1 MGKSTLEV
9 RRDIERIRAELDETL
24 DDLGDHVRPS
34 RIAERRTRR
43 IRGRLVDARERV
55 MGSASD
61 ATSGANQGLHR
72 AGGQVA
78 GVTSD
83 LAGKAKG
90 APDVVAEGTRGN
102 PLVAG
107 LVSFGIGVLIGSLP
121 PATEAEKHAADALSD
136 TLEPVKQKA
145 MESAQSVRG
154 DVEGAAREAAEHV
167 KGDAQQAAQEV
178 KGTAQESAS
187 QVKDQAQ
194 SGAQAVRETA
204 QPR

>member
-24 DDLGDHVRPS
+24 DDLGDHVKPS
-34 RIAERRTRR
+34 RIAERKTRR
-43 IRGRLVDARERV
+43 LRGRFVDARERV

-61 ATSGANQGLHR
+61 PNQGLQG
-72 AGGQVA
+72 AGHQVA
-78 GVTSD
+78 GMTGD
-83 LAGKAKG
+83 LADRAKQT
-90 APDVVAEGTRGN
+90 PDLVAQGTRGN

-107 LVSFGIGVLIGSLP
+107 MVSFGIGMLIGSLP
-121 PATEAEKHAADALSD
+121 PATDAEKRAADAMSD

-145 MESAQSVRG
+145 VETAQAVRG
-154 DVEGAAREAAEHV
+154 DVQDAAREAADHV

-178 KGTAQESAS
+178 KGTARESAS

-204 QPR
+204 QQQR